1 MLTGYWRPACQWSLG
16 RFRITHHLCLSQ
28 GLVRRVMA
36 FSLGDWQSG
45 NNGQKGNRDLDSIIP
60 PSCEVGVVR
69 RAGKP
74 CFCLFGQLSLRNWA
88 NMRGSWGSLINKYPE
103 GWGWHKSLRR
113 TLLWG
118 ELNAPLNCI
127 SFLVQWSCELCWVT
141 GSHFPEDSYGS
152 CASM

>member
-1 MLTGYWRPACQWSLG
+1 MLTGHWRPACQWSLG
-16 RFRITHHLCLSQ
+16 SFRITHHLCLSQ

-45 NNGQKGNRDLDSIIP
+45 NNGQKGNRALDSIIP
-60 PSCEVGVVR
+60 PSCEVSVVR

-74 CFCLFGQLSLRNWA
+74 CFCLVGCLWGIEPMWGVL
-88 NMRGSWGSLINKYPE
+88 GGSLINKYPE

-127 SFLVQWSCELCWVT
+127 SFLVQGSCELCWVT
-141 GSHFPEDSYGS
+141 GSHFPEDS
-152 CASM
+152 